1 MAASLG
7 AQTLTTPAP
16 VFSVEAALELVRR
29 AWGLDAPALTALPSE
44 RDWNAMLGGHVL
56 KLANPAE
63 DPATIDMENAVL
75 AHLRAVAPELPVPR
89 LLPAKD
95 GEPTVT
101 VLDDEGRPCL
111 ARLITVVPGTHL
123 EGVPITATLAEQVGA
138 ICARSTLAL
147 QGLFHPAAGR
157 AIDWDVRRAPDLM
170 AGDDVPAI
178 LGLTPAATDELRERL
193 ARAAAATGGLASGLN
208 HADVTLTNVLGEGD
222 RVTGLI
228 DFGDLHHTA
237 HVCDLAVTLTSVIRN
252 TAEVQLHGTWALADA
267 VLRGYQRHRPIDE
280 AELAVL
286 GDLILARLVL
296 TLVIS
301 ARRTPEHADNTAY
314 ITQYD
319 DSARRLFAELHALD
333 PDELTARLGRL
344 GGLRP
349 DAPGDLLD
357 RRRAVMGGA
366 LSPLF
371 YADPIE
377 VVRGEGAWLIDER
390 GERYLDAYNN
400 VAVVGHAHPAVTNA
414 VARQLGRIN
423 THSRYLHEG
432 IVTLAERLVAT
443 MPSGLDT
450 CLFTTSGTEANDL
463 AWRLAIAHTGGS
475 GAIVA
480 EHGYHGASKWQT
492 DLSSMEWPEGYR
504 PPHVA
509 TFAAPRG
516 PGCDASAARS
526 RVLDA
531 AARLAD
537 AGDRA
542 ALVLADLAFTSEGV
556 VDSPAPFVQ
565 GLVEGAHAAG
575 ALFLADE
582 VQSGFGRSGPQLWRF
597 GLYGVTPDFV
607 TLGKP
612 MGAGYP
618 IGAVITR
625 REIADS
631 LARDYEYFST
641 FAATP
646 AAAAAGNAVLDIL
659 LDTGLPSSAV
669 ATGDYL
675 RARLRSLASVSPL
688 LGEVRGVGLMAGVDV
703 VPPAGVAPRAFAKE
717 IVNRLRH
724 RRVLV
729 SNTGPTGGVLKIR
742 PPLVWTSQHVDLL
755 HDALASVLA
764 E

>member
-1 MAASLG
+1 MASLG

-16 VFSVEAALELVRR
+16 VLDAAAALELARR
-29 AWGLDAPALTALPSE
+29 GWGLDATALASLPSE
-44 RDWNAMLGGHVL
+44 RDWNGMVDSHVL

-63 DPATIDMENAVL
+63 DPAIIEMENEVL
-75 AHLRAVAPELPVPR
+75 AHLARVAPDLPVPR
-89 LLPAKD
+89 LVPCLD
-95 GEPTVT
+95 GAVVATVHEASG
-101 VLDDEGRPCL
+101 LACL
-111 ARLITVVPGTHL
+111 ARVITVVPGEHM
-123 EGVPITATLAEQVGA
+123 EGTPITLELAEQIGA
-138 ICARSTLAL
+138 LCARSSLAL
-147 QGLFHPAAGR
+147 QGFFHPAAGR
-157 AIDWDVRRAPDLM
+157 AIDWDVRRAADLM
-170 AGDDVPAI
+170 DGDDVPAI
-178 LGLTPAATDELRERL
+178 LGLTPSAVAGLRERV
-193 ARAAAATGGLASGLN
+193 ARAATATRELASGLN
-208 HADVTLTNVLGEGD
+208 HADATLTNILGEGD

-267 VLRGYQRHRPIDE
+267 VLRGYQRHRLLDE
-280 AELAVL
+280 AEVAVL
-286 GDLILARLVL
+286 GDLVLARLVL

-301 ARRTPEHADNTAY
+301 ARRTPEHADNLDY
-314 ITQYD
+314 IQQYD
-319 DSARRLFAELHALD
+319 GSTRRLFADLLALD
-333 PDELTARLGRL
+333 PDELTGRLARLA
-344 GGLRP
+344 GLRT
-349 DAPGDLLD
+349 GSSSDLLE
-357 RRRAVMGGA
+357 RRRAVMGGVV
-366 LSPLF
+366 SPLF

-400 VAVVGHAHPAVTNA
+400 VAVIGHAHPAVTNA
-414 VARQLGRIN
+414 VSRQLARIN

-443 MPSGLDT
+443 MPRGLDT

-475 GAIVA
+475 GAIIA

-504 PPHVA
+504 PDHVA

-516 PGCDASAARS
+516 SGCDSSVARS
-526 RVLDA
+526 RILEA
-531 AARLAD
+531 ASRLSAS
-537 AGDRA
+537 GDRA

-556 VDSPAPFVQ
+556 LDAPAGFVQ

-582 VQSGFGRSGPQLWRF
+582 VQSGFGRSGPRLWRF
-597 GLYGVTPDFV
+597 GLYDVTPDIV

-618 IGAVITR
+618 IGAVVTR

-659 LDTGLPSSAV
+659 LDTQIPAAAV
-669 ATGDYL
+669 ETGEYL
-675 RARLRSLASVSPL
+675 RSRLRSLADASGL

-703 VPPAGVAPRAFAKE
+703 VAPPDVVPRARAKE
-717 IVNRLRH
+717 IVDRLRH
-724 RRVLV
+724 RRVLI
-729 SNTGPTGGVLKIR
+729 SNTGPGGGVLKIR
-742 PPLVWTSQHVDLL
+742 PPLIWTPHHVDLL
-755 HDALASVLA
+755 HDELSATLREL
-764 E
+764 